1 MRMPMRISR
10 LLFLLGVVATAMTFI
25 AVEAA
30 DARVRGGG
38 SRGMRTFSTPAA
50 TPTAP
55 GQAAPMQR
63 TVTQPGR
70 SATAATTAGAAAGQR
85 AGFFNR
91 PGLLGGLAAG
101 FIGAGLFGLLFGHG
115 LFGNM
120 AGFAS
125 VLGLLLQIALIV
137 VVARLA
143 FAWWQRRNGNGL
155 AFAGPN
161 ERRPQ
166 QPHAF
171 QGLGAGAGA
180 GGAADAAA
188 AQPIG
193 EVTIGAADYDDF
205 EDMLG
210 QIQTAYGREDLVALR
225 ALVTP
230 EMLSY
235 FAQDLADNVS
245 RGVRNEI
252 ADVKLLQG
260 DLSEAWSEGTT
271 DYATL
276 AMRFSLDD
284 RMVERDSG
292 KVVERGP
299 SEAVELWTFTRARGG
314 RWVLSAIQQ
323 TA

>member
-1 MRMPMRISR
+1 MRISR
-10 LLFLLGVVATAMTFI
+10 LLFLLGVVATALTFI
-25 AVEAA
+25 AVEVA
-30 DARVRGGG
+30 DARPRGGG

-55 GQAAPMQR
+55 GNIAPTQR
-63 TVTQPGR
+63 TMTQP
-70 SATAATTAGAAAGQR
+70 SKPTAAAAQGAGATG
-85 AGFFNR
+85 GLFSR

-101 FIGAGLFGLLFGHG
+101 FLGAGLFGLLFGQG

-125 VLGLLLQIALIV
+125 ILGLLLQIGLIV
-137 VVARLA
+137 IVARLA
-143 FAWWQRRNGNGL
+143 WAWWQRRNGNGL

-161 ERRPQ
+161 ERQPQ
-166 QPHAF
+166 ANSF
-171 QGLGAGAGA
+171 QGLGSALGGGA
-180 GGAADAAA
+180 GGAAASASA
-188 AQPIG
+188 TAQPVDD
-193 EVTIGAADYDDF
+193 VTIGPEDYDAF

-252 ADVKLLQG
+252 SDVKLLQG
-260 DLSEAWSEGTT
+260 DLSEAWSEGATQ
-271 DYATL
+271 YATL
-276 AMRFSLDD
+276 AMRFSLTD

-292 KVVERGP
+292 RVVEGGP
-299 SEAVELWTFTRARGG
+299 TEAVEVWTFTRARGG
-314 RWVLSAIQQ
+314 HWVLSAIQ